1 MWQLTSPFPVTIA
14 EIGTSFSIPK
24 TIPADGL
31 LFIASPIYDNDMDTH
46 LSCRYI
52 QQYSTQ
58 SEFPRFSLPGYYD
71 WIVMNDVSHEIVS
84 KGRYIVLP
92 AGTKQNQFYEVLLEY
107 QLYARFLLIMSI
119 FRKQI

>member
-1 MWQLTSPFPVTIA
+1 MWQLTSPFPVTIV
-14 EIGTSFSIPK
+14 EIGTSLSIPE
-24 TIPADGL
+24 TGLSDGH
-31 LFIASPIYDNDMDTH
+31 LFIASPIQDNDMDTH

-92 AGTKQNQFYEVLLEY
+92 AGTRQNQFYEVLLEY
-107 QLYARFLLIMSI
+107 QLYTRFLQIMNI